1 MTYVKPTTKLS
12 TSGGPQASS
21 DSDVLVV
28 DGVNAAFGTAVQA
41 SAAGYGVTGTDG
53 TNTHEIL
60 DAMPLG
66 RAAVQLAVEAGN
78 PAINFASEDFLTSGE
93 ISSLD
98 DSNNH
103 IATSDLT

>member
-1 MTYVKPTTKLS
+1 MTYVKPSTKLS
-12 TSGGPQASS
+12 TSSGPQASS

-28 DGVNAAFGTAVQA
+28 DGVNATFGTAVQV
-41 SAAGYGVTGTDG
+41 SVAGYGVTGTDG

-60 DAMPLG
+60 DAMPMG
-66 RAAVQLAVEAGN
+66 RAATQNSIEAGN

-93 ISSLD
+93 ISSLA

-103 IATSDLT
+103 AATSDLT

>member
-1 MTYVKPTTKLS
+1 MTYVKPSTKLS
-12 TSGGPQASS
+12 TASGPQASS

-78 PAINFASEDFLTSGE
+78 SAIDFASEDFLTSGE

-98 DSNNH
+98 DTNNH